1 MRTSI
6 VIFAAM
12 AALLLSNRSEA
23 DSVHESGGGFVEQ
36 KHPKIGK
43 DYYIVHRGESD
54 KCSIVTGSFGD
65 PPEGVLG
72 GAPYAT
78 KGYADAALKKFP
90 ECKGGESGEPVGKK
104 KQRKE

>member
-12 AALLLSNRSEA
+12 VALLPSNRSEA
-23 DSVHESGGGFVEQ
+23 DSVHEPGGAFMEQ
-36 KHPKIGK
+36 KHPKVGK
-43 DYYIVHRGESD
+43 DYYIIHRGESD

-65 PPEGVLG
+65 PPEGALG

-78 KGYADAALKKFP
+78 KGYANAGLKKFP
-90 ECKGGESGEPVGKK
+90 ECKGGESDEPMGKK
-104 KQRKE
+104 TQRKK